1 MLKDKLS
8 IHGIGIKVGGI
19 MIPIIRFA
27 NVIIIIILET
37 DYSLR
42 RDMNIASLVC
52 KRLLYTHEYRLYHNP
67 TSNAY
72 EFVETKMLVCA
83 RVNAHVMTYSGNRLR
98 ARVCGVKYNRVVQ

>member
-37 DYSLR
+37 DHSLR

-52 KRLLYTHEYRLYHNP
+52 KTFIVYTRI
-67 TSNAY
+67 S
-72 EFVETKMLVCA
+72 FV
-83 RVNAHVMTYSGNRLR
+83 S
-98 ARVCGVKYNRVVQ
+98 